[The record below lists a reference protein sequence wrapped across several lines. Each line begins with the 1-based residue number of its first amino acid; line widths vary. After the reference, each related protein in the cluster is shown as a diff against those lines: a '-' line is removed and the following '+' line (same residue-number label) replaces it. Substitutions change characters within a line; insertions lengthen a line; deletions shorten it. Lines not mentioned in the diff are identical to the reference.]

1 MRPRLNVSRFP
12 PHIGSVLQKTVIY
25 YGATIICHH
34 PLKRA
39 DKEHFRDLHGSDDQ
53 FEESFHT
60 VTVVEEVVVVEV
72 GG

>member
-1 MRPRLNVSRFP
+1 M
-12 PHIGSVLQKTVIY
+12 IY

-53 FEESFHT
+53 FDESFHT